1 MSENNNC
8 RARLVRELKC
18 LSAMPVENRVRPGTP
33 DINYVGGWI
42 ECKYMK
48 VWPKGADK
56 NPVRFPHPLLQT
68 QKVWIRKRRMATP
81 ESTIFVCALVATE
94 WFFWDGLFAVDHFEK
109 MTRPEMKENA
119 LFYMKGFN
127 RERLV
132 DWLISI
138 SKG

>member
-1 MSENNNC
+1 MV
-8 RARLVRELKC
+8 A
-18 LSAMPVENRVRPGTP
+18 
-33 DINYVGGWI
+33 
-42 ECKYMK
+42 
-48 VWPKGADK
+48 
-56 NPVRFPHPLLQT
+56 
-68 QKVWIRKRRMATP
+68 P

-94 WFFWDGLFAVDHFEK
+94 WFFWDALFAVDHFEK

-132 DWLISI
+132 SWLTSV